1 MAIARLIF
9 PQIPKYTMEDR
20 GSQLPTDKLVERI
33 LSSGQLSR
41 IDRQQLKF
49 ALLDDSINEKELVLI
64 ERVID
69 GVRKGLLDIVDEN

>member
-1 MAIARLIF
+1 
-9 PQIPKYTMEDR
+9 MEDI

-41 IDRQQLKF
+41 MDRQQLKL

>member
-1 MAIARLIF
+1 MINTGNYYFL
-9 PQIPKYTMEDR
+9 PKHTMVAQ

-41 IDRQQLKF
+41 IDRQQLKS
-49 ALLDDSINEKELVLI
+49 ALLDDSITEKELVLI

-69 GVRKGLLDIVDEN
+69 GVRKGLLDIVEES

>member
-1 MAIARLIF
+1 
-9 PQIPKYTMEDR
+9 MEDI
-20 GSQLPTDKLVERI
+20 GSHLPTDKLVERI

-69 GVRKGLLDIVDEN
+69 GVRKGLLDIVDENWKKLVIGNW

>member
-1 MAIARLIF
+1 
-9 PQIPKYTMEDR
+9 MEDV

-41 IDRQQLKF
+41 MDRQQLKL

>member
-1 MAIARLIF
+1 
-9 PQIPKYTMEDR
+9 MEDI

-41 IDRQQLKF
+41 MDRQQLKLV
-49 ALLDDSINEKELVLI
+49 LLDDSINEKELVLI